1 MARKPKPARS
11 TEASVAVAGL
21 ELPTLD
27 KAPVPTR
34 RGRPPKSAEVPLL
47 PATAADSSDTTLDV
61 ADAGGTGTDDV
72 GADVSDMSSKKRR
85 GRKPKPPAGAGATP
99 LSRGEPRR
107 ARGQQGRRPS
117 DAELAAEPENAAPL
131 AEVVH
136 EAGLS
141 AGSGGSDRN
150 AAEGKP
156 AGEAAPP
163 SAASIMMAASKS
175 AARWDRATD
184 TVQFDW
190 PEIERAAS
198 RGGPN
203 QAMAKL
209 LIAARAEGADSR
221 WPL

>member
-11 TEASVAVAGL
+11 TEASAAVAGL

-27 KAPVPTR
+27 EAPVPTR
-34 RGRPPKSAEVPLL
+34 RGRPPKSAEVPPL
-47 PATAADSSDTTLDV
+47 PATAEDSGDTTLGV
-61 ADAGGTGTDDV
+61 ADAGGAGADDV
-72 GADVSDMSSKKRR
+72 GADVSDMSSEKRR
-85 GRKPKPPAGAGATP
+85 GRKPKPPAGAVAAP
-99 LSRGEPRR
+99 LSRGEPRH
-107 ARGQQGRRPS
+107 ATGQQSRRPG

-156 AGEAAPP
+156 AGGAAPP
-163 SAASIMMAASKS
+163 SAALVTVAASKP

-198 RGGPN
+198 RDGPN

-209 LIAARAEGADSR
+209 LVAARAEGADSR